1 MECIGS
7 LCVLAAS
14 SVVFVA
20 AWLYMYRNDRHN
32 GPTIRRHASH
42 LLQGQGC
49 CEAVHLCAACHKLNW
64 HAVVLQSSSI
74 ERLQAALAA
83 KGAALQ
89 QQGDYLLAAVPSWGG
104 FSRDLFE
111 FLFTGQDDNTVSLRA
126 LPGLQNFLG
135 TIGAQHFLESLR
147 LELGWENVVVLRGRT
162 RALGVIESPFDTFG
176 DPAPLDSDLVR
187 LLEE

>member
-1 MECIGS
+1 MQ
-7 LCVLAAS
+7 A
-14 SVVFVA
+14 
-20 AWLYMYRNDRHN
+20 M
-32 GPTIRRHASH
+32 
-42 LLQGQGC
+42 LLQGRGC
-49 CEAVHLCAACHKLNW
+49 CELSTLMRPVTSKQTSKICVLW
-64 HAVVLQSSSI
+64 FLQSISI

-135 TIGAQHFLESLR
+135 TIAAQRFLESLR

-176 DPAPLDSDLVR
+176 DPAPLGSDLVR